1 MMKRLCV
8 FCGSSPG
15 ASPKYADAAREL
27 GTAIASRGIG
37 LVYGGAHLGLMGL
50 VADAVLARGGT
61 VTGVLPR
68 FMADRELAHPG
79 LSELHLVDTMHER
92 KQIMARL
99 SDGFVAMPGGFGTFE
114 EIFEAITWGQL
125 RLHESPCA
133 FLNVTGYY
141 DPLREFL
148 RRAVAE
154 GFVRAGDMDALLFAD
169 SVGELFSRLEAAPPG
184 PVPAHDVAERI

>member
-1 MMKRLCV
+1 MKRLCV

-15 ASPKYADAAREL
+15 ASPKYADAAWEL

-50 VADAVLARGGT
+50 LADAVLARGGT

-92 KQIMARL
+92 KQIMARM

-114 EIFEAITWGQL
+114 EIFESITWGQL

-133 FLNVTGYY
+133 FLNVAGYY

-148 RRAVAE
+148 RRAAAE

-169 SVGELFSRLEAAPPG
+169 SVGELFSLLEAASPG